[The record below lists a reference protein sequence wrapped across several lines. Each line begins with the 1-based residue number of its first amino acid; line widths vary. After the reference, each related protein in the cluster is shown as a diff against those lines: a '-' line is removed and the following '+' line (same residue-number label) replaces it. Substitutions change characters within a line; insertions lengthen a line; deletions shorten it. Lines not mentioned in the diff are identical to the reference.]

1 MGNQQNKPAT
11 SDLLYAAAAIATA
24 KIHDDEVITMS
35 KTKSDRNFDSIAAK
49 FQQNIYQTSKGRL
62 RQLVLQRDLAE
73 LAPLQQPIEV
83 LDVGAGQGQLSLWLA
98 AQGHQVHLTDVS
110 AEMLAMAEAQAAE
123 QGLSAN
129 VRFSNLALQ
138 QFAADP
144 ALQGRYPLVMCH
156 AVLEWLAD
164 PEAAIAQLVQLLAP
178 GGVLSLMFYNVDA
191 KRLSN
196 IIYGNFNYVLRDLSY
211 KKKVSLSP
219 QHPLDPTQVS
229 QWCQQQGLVQLSK
242 TGVRCFHDY
251 LRDRS
256 QQQSQFDLLLECELK
271 YNRTEPYASLGRY
284 QHLLLQKAAS

>member
-1 MGNQQNKPAT
+1 
-11 SDLLYAAAAIATA
+11 
-24 KIHDDEVITMS
+24 MS

-73 LAPLQQPIEV
+73 LALLATPSQV
-83 LDVGAGQGQLSLWLA
+83 LDIGAGQGQLSLWLA

-110 AEMLAMAEAQAAE
+110 AEMLAIAAQSAAE
-123 QGLSAN
+123 QGLTAKVS
-129 VRFSNLALQ
+129 FSQQGLQQLAAEPALQ
-138 QFAADP
+138 Q
-144 ALQGRYPLVMCH
+144 QYPLVLCH

-164 PEAAIAQLVQLLAP
+164 PEQAIAQLTSLLAP
-178 GGVLSLMFYNVDA
+178 GGILSLMFYNVDA

-219 QHPLDPTQVS
+219 QHPLNPVQVS
-229 QWCQQQGLVQLSK
+229 HWCQQQGLLQLSK

-256 QQQSQFDLLLECELK
+256 QQQTQFELLLETELR
-271 YNRTEPYASLGRY
+271 YNRLEPYASLGRY
-284 QHLLLQKAAS
+284 QHLLLQKPAAPSL

>member
-1 MGNQQNKPAT
+1 MN
-11 SDLLYAAAAIATA
+11 
-24 KIHDDEVITMS
+24 

-49 FQQNIYQTSKGRL
+49 FQQNIYQTSKGQL

-73 LAPLQQPIEV
+73 LPLLAAPTQV
-83 LDVGAGQGQLSLWLA
+83 LDIGAGQGQLALWLA

-110 AEMLAMAEAQAAE
+110 AEMLAMAAQSAAG
-123 QGLSAN
+123 QGLTARLS
-129 VRFSNLALQ
+129 FSNQSLQ
-138 QFAADP
+138 QLAADP
-144 ALQGRYPLVMCH
+144 ARQQQYPLVLCH

-164 PEAAIAQLVQLLAP
+164 PEQAIAQLTSLLAP
-178 GGVLSLMFYNVDA
+178 GGMLSLMFYNIDA

-219 QHPLDPTQVS
+219 QHPLDPAKVS
-229 QWCQQQGLVQLSK
+229 QWCQQQGLQQLSK

-256 QQQSQFDLLLECELK
+256 QQQTQFDLLLETELR
-271 YNRTEPYASLGRY
+271 YNRLEPYASLGRY
-284 QHLLLQKAAS
+284 QHLLLQKPALPSLDAG